1 MCVCL
6 YIYLS
11 ISVCVGETDD
21 DEEDKILV
29 AINRFGRFKRWIV
42 SMIVV
47 SFSYYKYLKKPMII
61 GNF

>member
-1 MCVCL
+1 M
-6 YIYLS
+6 
-11 ISVCVGETDD
+11 CVGETDD